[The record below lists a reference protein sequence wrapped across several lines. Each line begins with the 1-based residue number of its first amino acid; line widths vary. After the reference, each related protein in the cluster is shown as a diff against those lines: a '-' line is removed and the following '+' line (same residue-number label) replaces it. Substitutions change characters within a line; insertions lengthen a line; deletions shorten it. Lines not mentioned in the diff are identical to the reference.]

1 MHTNNVGDPYH
12 DSNLLTHTKPLERA
26 VLDYYANLWGAK
38 PHHEDKHGVADPNSA
53 WGYVL
58 SMGSS
63 EGNVYGLLNARDY
76 LSGQFL
82 MTDSSITGGMP
93 QMVLSQAPPDAERPH
108 AYEPVIFFSA
118 DTHYSVAKA
127 AHTLAIPTFG
137 RIGNERYPGKCPLDP
152 AEPWPVEVPS
162 KKDGSIDVKKL
173 VTLAKFFAKRG
184 YALLFVLNLGSTYR
198 GAYDDVQAVVEGL
211 RPILT
216 NPKYNLTNRVVQ
228 FDPEDPSKFDVR
240 NGYWIHI
247 DGALGATY
255 LPFLKMAQEGGLE
268 GISAKP
274 EIPTFDFSVPEVS
287 SIVTSGHKYPGA
299 PWACGI
305 YMTKSGL
312 QLKPP
317 GEPGYIGS
325 PDTTFGGSRNAF
337 SAIVLWNFIAKH
349 SNEEQVRMIARCV
362 KLAAHTVKRLQ
373 KVDARLVKLG
383 HDRLRLTRSPNS
395 LSLVFRQPNSKIVER
410 FSLSNVTLAEGKLV
424 VDFSHIY
431 IMPHVDEDLIDEL
444 VRALMADGAFPKRAA
459 RDPDLPK
466 PPDLHPALED
476 AQPVFHIDMNRGFA

>member
-1 MHTNNVGDPYH
+1 M
-12 DSNLLTHTKPLERA
+12 
-26 VLDYYANLWGAK
+26 
-38 PHHEDKHGVADPNSA
+38 
-53 WGYVL
+53 
-58 SMGSS
+58 
-63 EGNVYGLLNARDY
+63 
-76 LSGQFL
+76 
-82 MTDSSITGGMP
+82 
-93 QMVLSQAPPDAERPH
+93 
-108 AYEPVIFFSA
+108 
-118 DTHYSVAKA
+118 
-127 AHTLAIPTFG
+127 
-137 RIGNERYPGKCPLDP
+137 
-152 AEPWPVEVPS
+152 EVPS

-173 VTLAKFFAKRG
+173 VTLAKFFAKRR

-349 SNEEQVRMIARCV
+349 SNEEQVRMIARCA

-373 KVDARLVKLG
+373 KVDSSPASSWG
-383 HDRLRLTRSPNS
+383 TIAYDLTRSPNS

-410 FSLSNVTLAEGKLV
+410 FSLSNVTLADGKLV

-431 IMPHVDEDLIDEL
+431 IMPHVDRGSHR
-444 VRALMADGAFPKRAA
+444 RACHGLDGGRRLSQARRARSGPPEAPRPPPGAGGRAA
-459 RDPDLPK
+459 GVPHRHEPGLCLSPGGGDRAVAGSSGRCDVLLRCASSVNERRSSSKSRPTT
-466 PPDLHPALED
+466 
-476 AQPVFHIDMNRGFA
+476 